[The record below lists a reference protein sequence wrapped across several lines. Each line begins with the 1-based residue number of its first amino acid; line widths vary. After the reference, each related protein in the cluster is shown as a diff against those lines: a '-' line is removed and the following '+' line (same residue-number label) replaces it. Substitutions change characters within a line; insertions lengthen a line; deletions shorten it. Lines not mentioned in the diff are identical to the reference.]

1 MITLRPTIESSGLPP
16 AARTDEGIEVGMAKT
31 LLFRAYASAG
41 SVIALAAVVGAGT
54 KWW

>member
-1 MITLRPTIESSGLPP
+1 M
-16 AARTDEGIEVGMAKT
+16 ARTV
-31 LLFRAYASAG
+31 LLRAFASAG

>member
-1 MITLRPTIESSGLPP
+1 VLTRSIIDLSVLPAP
-16 AARTDEGIEVGMAKT
+16 VAPTDEESRYEMART

-41 SVIALAAVVGAGT
+41 SVLALAAVVGAGT